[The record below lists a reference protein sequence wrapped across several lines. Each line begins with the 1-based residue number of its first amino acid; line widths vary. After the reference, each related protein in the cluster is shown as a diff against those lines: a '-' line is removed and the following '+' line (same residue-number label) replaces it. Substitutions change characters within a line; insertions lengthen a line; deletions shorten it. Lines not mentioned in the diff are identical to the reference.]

1 MADVPQP
8 APEPYEPGDEVRV
21 YVSEGD
27 ADDDVQ
33 GVVCTVIEC
42 LEEDSDPNSE
52 PQNDLD
58 RYSYRVENT
67 DTGEELPTAFNHS
80 DLVSVE

>member
-8 APEPYEPGDEVRV
+8 SPEPYEPGDEVRV

-27 ADDDVQ
+27 SDDRVQ
-33 GVVCTVIEC
+33 GLVCTVIER
-42 LEEDSDPNSE
+42 LEEEPNTE
-52 PQNDLD
+52 IEDDLD
-58 RYSYRVENT
+58 RYSYRVEDS
-67 DTGEELPTAFNHS
+67 DTGEELSTVFDHS

>member
-8 APEPYEPGDEVRV
+8 APEPYVPGDEVRV

-33 GVVCTVIEC
+33 GLVCTVIER
-42 LEEDSDPNSE
+42 LEEDSDPAGESRDDVE
-52 PQNDLD
+52 
-58 RYSYRVENT
+58 RYSYRVEDS
-67 DTGEELPTAFNHS
+67 DTGEELPTTFDHS
-80 DLVSVE
+80 DLVAVE

>member
-8 APEPYEPGDEVRV
+8 SPEPYEPGDEVRV

-27 ADDDVQ
+27 VDDQNQ
-33 GVVCTVIEC
+33 GRVCTVIERF
-42 LEEDSDPNSE
+42 EEDPTAETED
-52 PQNDLD
+52 DLD
-58 RYSYRVENT
+58 RYTYRLEDT
-67 DTGEELPTAFNHS
+67 DTGEELSPKFNHP